1 MSEPPT
7 SPVDQARA
15 YYRAIDDGDY
25 DLLGALLAA
34 EFIHDRPDRTI
45 EGRERF
51 VRFMREERPQTDTT
65 HPVDTVFAGDGGA
78 PRGGTSSGDGGSV
91 AVRGRLLDAD
101 GEPIVGFVDVFT
113 FAAGR
118 IARIETYTHGAGK
131 DIYRADR
138 DSRYCVSCV

>member
-7 SPVDQARA
+7 APTEQARA

-25 DLLGALLAA
+25 DLLGSLLAA
-34 EFIHDRPDRTI
+34 DFVHDRPDRTI

-65 HPVDTVFAGDGGA
+65 HPVDTVFADDGGE
-78 PRGGTSSGDGGSV
+78 PDGTGRSSRRRADGTV

-101 GEPIVGFVDVFT
+101 GDPIAGFVDVFS
-113 FAAGR
+113 FATGR
-118 IARIETYTHGAGK
+118 IDRIETYTH
-131 DIYRADR
+131 
-138 DSRYCVSCV
+138 

>member
-7 SPVDQARA
+7 APADQARA
-15 YYRAIDDGDY
+15 YYRALDEGDY
-25 DLLGALLAA
+25 ELLSALLA
-34 EFIHDRPDRTI
+34 EGFVHDRPDRTI

-65 HPVDTVFAGDGGA
+65 HPVDAVFAAEGA
-78 PRGGTSSGDGGSV
+78 V

-101 GEPIVGFVDVFT
+101 GERIVGFVDVFE

-118 IARIETYTHGAGK
+118 IDRIETYT
-131 DIYRADR
+131 R
-138 DSRYCVSCV
+138 